1 VVLEIQ
7 RCTGLFAFPA
17 KRRSDA
23 NDRRDEGNKDRAQVL
38 RGMRSAATADRGQRA
53 GLLRQLLEGAARD
66 GRNAP
71 QGSEAGMSHL
81 AARPAQELSAYHDRT
96 IALLRR
102 YFRMSL
108 EIGRMPSI
116 LGREVF
122 RARVTSYRVHTFED
136 AVIFVHDVERC
147 LERLEP
153 FSRQLIARVI
163 LQDYSYEEAAA
174 LLGCG
179 ERSVYRLLPLALNH
193 LSEIFLSARLLSG
206 LRCQEGEAQ
215 RIPVTP

>member
-1 VVLEIQ
+1 MRGAALED
-7 RCTGLFAFPA
+7 G
-17 KRRSDA
+17 
-23 NDRRDEGNKDRAQVL
+23 
-38 RGMRSAATADRGQRA
+38 GQRA
-53 GLLRQLLEGAARD
+53 RVLQELLEGAARD
-66 GRNAP
+66 SGRAAP
-71 QGSEAGMSHL
+71 RSEASMSHMI
-81 AARPAQELSAYHDRT
+81 AAPSRELSAYHDRT

-147 LERLEP
+147 LEQLEP
-153 FSRQLIARVI
+153 FSRKLIARVI

-179 ERSVYRLLPLALNH
+179 ERSVYRLLPLALDH
-193 LSEIFLSARLLSG
+193 LSEVFLGSKMLSALA
-206 LRCQEGEAQ
+206 CQEGES
-215 RIPVTP
+215 R

>member
-1 VVLEIQ
+1 
-7 RCTGLFAFPA
+7 
-17 KRRSDA
+17 
-23 NDRRDEGNKDRAQVL
+23 
-38 RGMRSAATADRGQRA
+38 
-53 GLLRQLLEGAARD
+53 
-66 GRNAP
+66 
-71 QGSEAGMSHL
+71 MSHMI
-81 AARPAQELSAYHDRT
+81 AAPARELSAYHDRT

-116 LGREVF
+116 LGREIF

-147 LERLEP
+147 LEQLEP
-153 FSRQLIARVI
+153 FSRKLIARVV

-179 ERSVYRLLPLALNH
+179 ERSVYRLLPLALDH
-193 LSEIFLSARLLSG
+193 LSEIFLTAKMLSD
-206 LRCQEGEAQ
+206 LACQEGEA
-215 RIPVTP
+215 RRSAATH

>member
-1 VVLEIQ
+1 M
-7 RCTGLFAFPA
+7 
-17 KRRSDA
+17 
-23 NDRRDEGNKDRAQVL
+23 
-38 RGMRSAATADRGQRA
+38 RGAAIAPGGQPA
-53 GLLRQLLEGAARD
+53 GLLRGLLEGAARD
-66 GRNAP
+66 GRGQASGTETAMKTSACPAP
-71 QGSEAGMSHL
+71 KK
-81 AARPAQELSAYHDRT
+81 ELSAYHDRT

-147 LERLEP
+147 VERLEP

-163 LQDYSYEEAAA
+163 LQDYTLEEAAS
-174 LLGCG
+174 LLGCT
-179 ERSVYRLLPLALNH
+179 RMTVYRLFPGALD
-193 LSEIFLSARLLSG
+193 ELSAMFIDSKLLAEFPCQGGASG
-206 LRCQEGEAQ
+206 DDGGSH
-215 RIPVTP
+215 

>member
-1 VVLEIQ
+1 M
-7 RCTGLFAFPA
+7 
-17 KRRSDA
+17 
-23 NDRRDEGNKDRAQVL
+23 
-38 RGMRSAATADRGQRA
+38 RGAAIAPGGQPA
-53 GLLRQLLEGAARD
+53 GLLRGLLEGAARD
-66 GRNAP
+66 GRGQASGTETAMKTSACPAP
-71 QGSEAGMSHL
+71 KK
-81 AARPAQELSAYHDRT
+81 ELSAYHDRT

-147 LERLEP
+147 VEQLEP

-163 LQDYSYEEAAA
+163 LQDYSYEQAAS
-174 LLGCG
+174 LLGCA
-179 ERSVYRLLPLALNH
+179 RMTVYRLLPLALDR
-193 LSEIFLSARLLSG
+193 LSEIFLRAKLLSVSG
-206 LRCQEGEAQ
+206 CQEAKAG
-215 RIPVTP
+215 